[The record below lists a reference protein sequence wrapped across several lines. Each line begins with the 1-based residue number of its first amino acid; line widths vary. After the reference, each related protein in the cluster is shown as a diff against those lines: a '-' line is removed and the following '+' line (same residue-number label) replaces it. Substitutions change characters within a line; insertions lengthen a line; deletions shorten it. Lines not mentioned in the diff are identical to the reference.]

1 MTTNNLYSNKTLIDP
16 DEQFILEIIRSSKQE
31 SISELI
37 DDLRQQESKSIM
49 LIRCLERYNDQLEK
63 DKNDNNK

>member
-1 MTTNNLYSNKTLIDP
+1 MTTNNLYSNKALIDP

-49 LIRCLERYNDQLEK
+49 LIRCLERYYEQLEK
-63 DKNDNNK
+63 DKNENNK

>member
-1 MTTNNLYSNKTLIDP
+1 MASSNIYTNKALIDP
-16 DEQFILEIIRSSKQE
+16 DEQFILEIIRTSKQE

-49 LIRCLERYNDQLEK
+49 LIRCLEKYNDQLEK
-63 DKNDNNK
+63 DKNDNK